1 MFFGAFWHSFGLG
14 GLGISN
20 LDNIL
25 KKENLS
31 IEDLMDEDNIVNEI
45 KNGP

>member
-1 MFFGAFWHSFGLG
+1 LG